1 MNLKYECG
9 EEVYVL
15 MCSEEGVKNICL
27 GTVEKIVIS
36 KHRVEYKILVTDNVC
51 MALAVG
57 YTALEKDMYKTLAEV
72 KKAARDIFNK
82 QIKDFGIKDAEL
94 RKRQKQDIKERA
106 EEVIA
111 EKRSCPNCK
120 YFFASKPY
128 RPSFPKGERCLHPEA
143 DVYQLD
149 HIVRNCELFDKK

>member
-1 MNLKYECG
+1 MKPKYKCG

-15 MCSEEGVKNICL
+15 ACSEEGVKNICL

-51 MALAVG
+51 MVPAVG

-72 KKAARDIFNK
+72 KKAARDIFNR
-82 QIKDFGIKDAEL
+82 QIKDFGIKDAES
-94 RKRQKQDIKERA
+94 KKQKKQDIKERA

-120 YFFASKPY
+120 HFLANELHGV
-128 RPSFPKGERCLHPEA
+128 SFPNGGRCLHPKA
-143 DVYQLD
+143 GGLRLTYAVK
-149 HIVRNCELFDKK
+149 NCALFDKK